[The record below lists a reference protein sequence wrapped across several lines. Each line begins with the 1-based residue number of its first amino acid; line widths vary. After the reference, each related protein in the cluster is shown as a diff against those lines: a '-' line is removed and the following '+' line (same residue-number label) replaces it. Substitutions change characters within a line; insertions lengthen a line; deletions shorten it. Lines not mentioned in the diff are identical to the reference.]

1 MDASLPT
8 MEASGEHSLV
18 YLLVGVQVDRV
29 LMVAQGPP
37 LAGLEEEVE
46 QVQCVTMILIPVQ
59 LIWAI
64 SICTAQIQLIEND
77 TLQKL
82 SSSCTISLGILTRTK
97 MD

>member
-1 MDASLPT
+1 MDASLLT

-29 LMVAQGPP
+29 LMVAQGLP

>member
-1 MDASLPT
+1 

-37 LAGLEEEVE
+37 LAGLEEVVA
-46 QVQCVTMILIPVQ
+46 QVQCVTMTLIPVR
-59 LIWAI
+59 LTWAI

-77 TLQKL
+77 TLQRL
-82 SSSCTISLGILTRTK
+82 SSSWTINLGILTRIK

>member
-1 MDASLPT
+1 

-29 LMVAQGPP
+29 LMVAQGLP